1 MLIKIIV
8 FCKILKSGY
17 KPVHNGLHKYLKE
30 RKSITKSGYTGYG
43 MREEILRLI
52 ENKSRIDLKEAA
64 ILLGMEEAEVANAIA
79 EMEKEKVICGYYTMI
94 DWEKTNE
101 DRVTALI
108 EVKVT
113 PQRGRGFDDIADR
126 IMRYDEVKAV
136 YLMSGG
142 FDFTVIIEE
151 KTMKEIAQF
160 VTSKLST
167 LDSILNTATHFILK
181 KYKDYGT
188 ILVVDKEERMLVT
201 P

>member
-1 MLIKIIV
+1 
-8 FCKILKSGY
+8 
-17 KPVHNGLHKYLKE
+17 
-30 RKSITKSGYTGYG
+30 

-52 ENKSRIDLKEAA
+52 ENKSRIDLKEAS

-79 EMEKEKVICGYYTMI
+79 EMEKENIICGYYTLI
-94 DWEKTNE
+94 DWDKTNE

-108 EVKVT
+108 EVRVT
-113 PQRGRGFDDIADR
+113 PQRGTGFDEIAER

-151 KTMKEIAQF
+151 KTMKEISQF

-167 LDSILNTATHFILK
+167 LDSILSTSTNFVLK

-188 ILVVDKEERMLVT
+188 ILAETEERILVT

>member
-1 MLIKIIV
+1 
-8 FCKILKSGY
+8 
-17 KPVHNGLHKYLKE
+17 
-30 RKSITKSGYTGYG
+30 
-43 MREEILRLI
+43 
-52 ENKSRIDLKEAA
+52 
-64 ILLGMEEAEVANAIA
+64 
-79 EMEKEKVICGYYTMI
+79 MI
-94 DWEKTNE
+94 DWDKTNE
-101 DRVTALI
+101 DRVSALI
-108 EVKVT
+108 EVRVT
-113 PQRGRGFDDIADR
+113 PQRGSGFDEIAER

-167 LDSILNTATHFILK
+167 LDSILNTSTHFILK

-188 ILVVDKEERMLVT
+188 ILTDTEERILVT

>member
-1 MLIKIIV
+1 M

-17 KPVHNGLHKYLKE
+17 KPAHNGLHKYLKE
-30 RKSITKSGYTGYG
+30 RKSITQNGYTGYG

-160 VTSKLST
+160 VTSKLV
-167 LDSILNTATHFILK
+167 NA
-181 KYKDYGT
+181 
-188 ILVVDKEERMLVT
+188 
-201 P
+201 

>member
-1 MLIKIIV
+1 MK
-8 FCKILKSGY
+8 
-17 KPVHNGLHKYLKE
+17 
-30 RKSITKSGYTGYG
+30 
-43 MREEILRLI
+43 EEILRLI
-52 ENKSRIDLKEAA
+52 ENNSRIDLREAA
-64 ILLGMEEAEVANAIA
+64 ILVGAQEAEVANAIA
-79 EMEKEKVICGYYTMI
+79 EMEKEKVICGYYTLI
-94 DWEKTNE
+94 DWDKTSE

-108 EVKVT
+108 EVRVT
-113 PQRGRGFDDIADR
+113 PQRGSGFDDIADR
-126 IMRYDEVKAV
+126 IMKYDEVKAV

-167 LDSILNTATHFILK
+167 LDSILNTATHFVLK

-188 ILVVDKEERMLVT
+188 ILSEKEERILVT

>member
-1 MLIKIIV
+1 
-8 FCKILKSGY
+8 
-17 KPVHNGLHKYLKE
+17 
-30 RKSITKSGYTGYG
+30 

-79 EMEKEKVICGYYTMI
+79 EMEKENIICGYYTLI
-94 DWEKTNE
+94 DWDKTNE

-108 EVKVT
+108 EVRVT
-113 PQRGRGFDDIADR
+113 PQRGTGFDEIAER

-142 FDFTVIIEE
+142 FDFTVILEE

-167 LDSILNTATHFILK
+167 LDEVLNTATHFVLK
-181 KYKDYGT
+181 KYKDYGVT
-188 ILVVDKEERMLVT
+188 MMEEHKDERMLVT

>member
-1 MLIKIIV
+1 MKYINYYDIV
-8 FCKILKSGY
+8 IYNINKMKRRLAMK
-17 KPVHNGLHKYLKE
+17 
-30 RKSITKSGYTGYG
+30 
-43 MREEILRLI
+43 EEILRLI
-52 ENKSRIDLKEAA
+52 ENNSRIDLHEAA
-64 ILLGMEEAEVANAIA
+64 ILVGAEEAEVANAIA
-79 EMEKEKVICGYYTMI
+79 EMEKEKIICGYYTLI
-94 DWEKTNE
+94 DWDKTSE

-108 EVKVT
+108 EVRVT
-113 PQRGRGFDDIADR
+113 PQRGSGFDDIADR
-126 IMRYDEVKAV
+126 IMKYDEVKAV

-167 LDSILNTATHFILK
+167 LDSILNTATHFVLK

-188 ILVVDKEERMLVT
+188 ILSDKEERILVT

>member
-1 MLIKIIV
+1 
-8 FCKILKSGY
+8 
-17 KPVHNGLHKYLKE
+17 
-30 RKSITKSGYTGYG
+30 

-79 EMEKEKVICGYYTMI
+79 EMEKENIICGYYTLI
-94 DWEKTNE
+94 DWDKTNE

-108 EVKVT
+108 EVRVT
-113 PQRGRGFDDIADR
+113 PQRGTGFD
-126 IMRYDEVKAV
+126 V
-136 YLMSGG
+136 
-142 FDFTVIIEE
+142 TVIIEE
-151 KTMKEIAQF
+151 KTMKEISQF

-167 LDSILNTATHFILK
+167 LDSILSTSTNLVLK

-188 ILVVDKEERMLVT
+188 ILAETEERILVT